1 MATPPK
7 PASLVPDIPTVGAVR
22 AASGVAIPP
31 APVVAEP
38 QGDDLDAAYAEF
50 SARKKREKDVAE
62 PVVEKVEDD
71 LDAAYAELSERRRV
85 QAAPAAPPAA
95 VPSEAA
101 PMSPAE
107 PAEGTAVS
115 MPEVPVSS
123 GTREARGLAGVR
135 YAAMDPSAYE
145 LALRQRIDL
154 ARARFQEQNP
164 LASQADLDER
174 LRAVETQWRIAPA
187 SRQSNAAAEMY
198 LDSKTSPKGKQY
210 ALELLFPM
218 PTDVIL
224 SADAETWQSRAR
236 RIEEG
241 GPSSKLTKE
250 EAARY
255 DAATKKSLDEL
266 LRNTPE
272 YTSTTD
278 VLKDVLNPDTL
289 YGAYRAILA
298 STGVLETG
306 VKAGKAIGVLDPT
319 DADILL
325 KGAATASRN
334 YALEDVQRSLDSG
347 DRKAAETKFDSLPF
361 SQLPPLLDPKR
372 PDVATFRK
380 AYSEKPGLFLEQDL
394 ARLENALFNN
404 KSDERVQEILNE
416 IPQEKLRLIQPD
428 VGLPANKLTEAIG
441 VYNEARQ
448 QLGYNKQSEAIGGYF
463 SSIMNEPVTT
473 QQGVMYRPS
482 TIGHVMNLAGITP
495 EMAYQANVPIGAL
508 LGIAL
513 PGGLVARA
521 GMAASGALGQKLL
534 SGTLNAVGA
543 KDLSDVID
551 SALIPT
557 KAGVDT
563 MIASRKYDDVVE
575 ALGIDPEKYSR
586 VHSPKSTYL
595 SRVRA
600 AALVPEAQGPGVMQ
614 IREAA
619 GLPENTF
626 AGRLAFG
633 IDLGA
638 DLMFEPE
645 HFIAKGLTAPRSVT
659 RAWKVSQTLPE
670 NTRLQGA
677 FAAAAPK
684 TYSRVRAMRKA
695 AEEGQTITEAIRAG
709 GAAAAEADTLSALH
723 TALRDGFVEEIKR
736 GENPLKGLSAA
747 RRKEVERV
755 VRDAGIKIEQATS
768 DLDKLVEAVSLATVD
783 AVDAGIRKE
792 SVANRGKTLV
802 GTLRESEAY
811 KARRGELDD
820 AVRLG
825 IMSQEES
832 DAAMAAL
839 ETQAHRFAADSAKTG
854 FATPEAFFEQVKIVT
869 REEPPVP
876 PTAAA
881 PTPVEPPTPAVP
893 PVEVVPTP
901 VEPAV
906 VVEPPVAVEPPVEVP
921 APVEPAAVVP
931 PTPAAPT
938 LPASPAPPEGIQPTW
953 YRGFGRE
960 EPGAIYTGATTP
972 ILGGGRYYATTPDA
986 AKFYGPELETREIRP
1001 KNPLVIRSDD
1011 QWRALTRE
1019 AGWQFPN
1026 PFGTPPEEMA
1036 GLTAQLEDL
1045 LRQRGHDAVYIILD
1059 EVGDSTRTLDKVFGE
1074 SQAFVPSWA
1083 DEAAAPTAPAVP
1095 ETPKA
1100 PPVAAAPPAEPPLAG
1115 RKPLTNDAI
1124 ETGLGKKSMPL
1135 RKAMDFIIA
1144 RTDNPFH
1151 KRLAERLLQVGGRF
1165 DDATFQ
1171 IVQGGRDGMPV
1182 TQGMK
1187 PSRVTRFLKGTRTS
1201 AGAYGVAFAF
1211 PKGGPPP
1218 QVFLS
1223 GSKFGPVKNMEVT
1236 ILHEALHVATHE
1248 RYVLAL
1254 DAGAPPELKA
1264 ARDQIRNLT
1273 NQVRKYIKGL
1283 SPDALKKITDDP
1295 ALFSSMKLAVADPL
1309 ELITYGFTDE
1319 KFRAFLKTVPVSKPK
1334 GALASAWSEFVSAV
1348 ADLVG
1353 IKRTDTNALASL
1365 IESTEQLMSVPSEK
1379 LPPPSGFVGKAVAS
1393 LSLQRA
1399 PLEQPGL
1406 PVALYARLRAA
1417 IERLPEEIKPGIRTV
1432 LDGIV
1437 AKTPGVVEGRV
1448 RLADRAD
1455 EVVTRAIRERLGGEL
1470 PDGEIRELLNLN
1482 EKAAVDSITRQ
1493 ELLEELDYRGRRV
1506 TETPNEDGSSTLLF
1520 EGLGEEPD
1528 ARLVVRM
1535 EMLDSG
1541 ANALVIE
1548 AADFGENLTIRPIMA
1563 KVASTAGAR
1572 GADAVVFRVAGA
1584 EAVQATAPATDALVF
1599 TTVGDIG
1606 SKLYFEAERLG
1617 RESTAAPSAY
1627 PWVVASRNG
1636 KTVGAAYA
1644 SLGNN
1649 RTLFKFDIIVSP
1661 DAQGM
1666 GVGERLLDQV
1676 IAHYK
1681 DLAKENPSLVADAE
1695 VVSPVMKRML
1705 ERRGFTERAPR
1716 RDFMGFLEPVG
1727 TDASGFRTT
1736 FMEAKA
1742 EDLVRPVVPPR
1753 TVEPLE
1759 EIVYDTRVA
1768 DADMLRR
1775 ADDLYNQAAVEQARA
1790 LDALAKELLPP
1801 GLPTLAA
1808 RGIVAELVDI
1818 NTHPALAEMR
1828 RLRAEADDIR
1838 RLSAPPVAEALPK
1851 SRAEV
1856 VEPTM
1861 PRASTYALLDSGL
1874 AMATKAVGVEDALD
1888 GVAMRRFDLDPEM
1901 FEAALP
1907 EDGIVLFSS
1916 NPVQP
1921 TPARAVIDLVNNG
1934 SFAGFVQEDA
1944 KLLRTL
1950 GGDLWTDSFLSN
1962 FDHNVVLPD
1971 GTVRPGVVGKVPT
1984 NGSPMLTNLG
1994 TRQFEASLH
2003 TYLTKPR
2010 SASGPLRA
2018 AFDKFYT
2025 LMQVMYLKARGITG
2039 DPTFIQMQLDALM
2052 RPDELVRNQVAVV
2065 LDTPLYGVDTIY
2077 VKGTLEEQMAASVP
2091 RSVGKSQETYRTS
2104 RGIEDLRQI
2113 LNIKKGDKTVNL
2125 ADVFAEAY
2133 AHVLL
2138 TEARRNMDVLGR
2150 GQRIVRV
2157 GTRSAVPEDR
2167 LPKIQKRLANRL
2179 SALNVDARRFEV
2191 DPTNRNYLLI
2201 DEASRPGIRAL
2212 VKEIQNSWYSDFL
2225 PAEVTRPGF
2234 DASRIHVDVY
2244 DRVRELHKD
2253 LLAGPGSLRDRI
2265 AESVPTSV
2273 GYVLQ
2278 KVMSDAASSIPT
2290 TDKWKRSLNETFVVN
2305 TIGSDVADPGVVE
2318 IFDYARRSLGEVD
2331 KWIRK
2336 TADEISSNKPGAL
2349 PQLVVQLAD
2358 KLIPPLPLGVRLAP
2372 GELPSNLVKLRDL
2385 NELFVNGSAKPLEKI
2400 DKAIG
2405 DAVSVQEMLDQL
2417 DNAEQLF
2424 LDFKPTGV
2432 PSMTDLER
2440 RALIEA
2446 RRISDNLEAGIAF
2459 EELTDFDKDVLQD
2472 ALNIIAEGID
2482 SRNKIVDETAAAIAQ
2497 AMFGGE
2503 SKAALQAFSAPN
2515 VRYELYSRFY
2525 EGDWAGMFKFNTYLG
2540 LSVTFENFGEFQTRF
2555 SQSQAVLAMVGRLK
2569 AQQILTE
2576 LSEKLALYGARSDM
2590 EWLTRNYKG
2599 IGSIKNRR
2607 DFVGNVSK
2615 YINAELA
2622 GSRWA
2627 IRDEAGKILNE
2638 DMVAIPHKDEELA
2651 AYVQANETLN
2661 RYGYKRG
2668 AQAMFEELLLSDG
2681 TKVQVP
2687 SVFAEEYKAALT
2699 RHTTLTGGFT
2709 EASAL
2714 ADRAPSSENIVDI
2727 EPTANQKAALRVA
2740 EERRNVMTVAGG
2752 VVGLVAGATVGAP
2765 ILVGV
2770 GGALAARNLSKVL
2783 AAAVEG
2789 FDMTLRYAKVGLT
2802 TGLLVPN
2809 PAYYVANFVGG
2820 FFQAAAAVGSAQTI
2834 KAVFSEPR
2842 MVAAVI
2848 AEMTD
2853 SKAYHLSAKPLI
2865 TTDGRVFT
2873 VPQIRRVAEA
2883 EGLSGSFVQAETVR
2897 SIADDL
2903 RRMEPT
2909 MTNKVLRPMRNWQ
2922 QALTDVATS
2931 IDNYYRISLF
2941 IDELKNGKN
2950 ATEAAATARK
2960 AAFDYTALTDAE
2972 KKYMRSVVLFYSF
2985 LRRNVD
2991 LFYDTAMTNPGR
3003 ILAQLRMANYS
3014 RRALLK
3020 ENAEVVEPSYL
3031 EGRVYLFV
3039 RRALQDQPDA
3049 GRVAVLLPE
3058 LPAMDV
3064 MQLFASV
3071 LNYGTDKAA
3080 RQDVLSRFAPIF
3092 QSPAVFAF
3100 EMEAFSGRQLGSYDK
3115 IPWWL
3120 YSMDLNL
3127 TGGVLT
3133 KGVFGAEPRQVND
3146 PLTADREDTG
3156 TYMQATN
3163 AKLWWAWRNFL
3174 QFPGAG
3180 RSMSTLESIDYAD
3193 AGIIETMVAA
3203 TEAYR
3208 RQGGIDVLD
3217 DAFRAA
3223 GEVLPNQ
3230 ASGLPTIIEPDR
3242 EVEEYAEMV
3251 KPREGFTTATERM
3264 NIFGVR
3270 STRIPSEAVGV
3281 SKLYRELEQ
3290 AHIEASKQLKKASP
3304 YRRE

>member
-1 MATPPK
+1 MPP
-7 PASLVPDIPTVGAVR
+7 T
-22 AASGVAIPP
+22 
-31 APVVAEP
+31 PVVAEP
-38 QGDDLDAAYAEF
+38 SADAEWDAAYRELEE
-50 SARKKREKDVAE
+50 REKKQKEVPRGE
-62 PVVEKVEDD
+62 
-71 LDAAYAELSERRRV
+71 
-85 QAAPAAPPAA
+85 PAAPPADEWEA
-95 VPSEAA
+95 AYLELEKRERAQAEPATTPTAAPSLAA

-107 PAEGTAVS
+107 PAEGAAVP
-115 MPEVPVSS
+115 MPEVPKAS

-174 LRAVETQWRIAPA
+174 LRAVETSWRIAPA

-241 GPSSKLTKE
+241 GPSAKLTKA
-250 EAARY
+250 EAEQY
-255 DAATKKSLDEL
+255 GIKKADFDKM
-266 LRNTPE
+266 LRDTSD

-278 VLKDVLNPDTL
+278 VLKDVLNPTSAWNTL
-289 YGAYRAILA
+289 RALSA
-298 STGVLETG
+298 STGVTEMG
-306 VKAGKAIGVLDPT
+306 IKAGRKLSLLD
-319 DADILL
+319 DKEADLLL
-325 KGAATASRN
+325 KGVETAARN
-334 YALEDVQRSLDSG
+334 YELEDIARSLDAN

-361 SQLPPLLDPKR
+361 NKLPAAMDPKR
-372 PDVATFRK
+372 PDVAAFRK
-380 AYSEKPGLFLEQDL
+380 AYTEKPGLFLEQDL

-428 VGLPANKLTEAIG
+428 VGLPMDKVKEAVD
-441 VYNEARQ
+441 VYKVARKE
-448 QLGYNKQSEAIGGYF
+448 LGLSNQADNIGGYL
-463 SSIMNEPVTT
+463 SALMYEPVTT
-473 QQGVMYRPS
+473 QQGVLYRPS

-495 EMAYQANVPIGAL
+495 ELAYQAEVPIGAL
-508 LGIAL
+508 LGVAL

-521 GMAASGALGQKLL
+521 GMAAGGVLGQKILA
-534 SGTLNAVGA
+534 GTLNAVGA

-600 AALVPEAQGPGVMQ
+600 AALVPEAQGFGALQ

-633 IDLGA
+633 LDLGA

-645 HFIAKGLTAPRSVT
+645 RFIAKGLTAPRSVT

-869 REEPPVP
+869 REEPPAP
-876 PTAAA
+876 STAAA
-881 PTPVEPPTPAVP
+881 PTPVEPPTPAAP

-921 APVEPAAVVP
+921 APVEPVVVAP

-938 LPASPAPPEGIQPTW
+938 LPAPPVAAAPPEGIQPTW

-1083 DEAAAPTAPAVP
+1083 DEAAVPAPVVP
-1095 ETPKA
+1095 EAPKA

-1115 RKPLTNDAI
+1115 RKPLTTEVI
-1124 ETGLGKKSMPL
+1124 ETGLGKQSMPL

-1171 IVQGGRDGMPV
+1171 IVQGGRGGAPV
-1182 TQGMK
+1182 TQGFK
-1187 PSRVTRFLKGTRTS
+1187 PSRVTSTLKGTKTR

-1223 GSKFGPVKNMEVT
+1223 GSKFGAVKNMEVT

-1273 NQVRKYIKGL
+1273 NQVRKYIKEL

-1309 ELITYGFTDE
+1309 ELITYGFTDA
-1319 KFRAFLKTVPVSKPK
+1319 KFREFLKTVPVTKAK
-1334 GALASAWSEFVSAV
+1334 GAVASAWSEFVSAV

-1379 LPPPSGFVGKAVAS
+1379 LPPPTASVGKAVAS

-1417 IERLPEEIKPGIRTV
+1417 IERLPEEVKPGIRTV

-1541 ANALVIE
+1541 ANALVVD
-1548 AADFGENLTIRPIMA
+1548 AADFGENLTVRPIMA
-1563 KVASTAGAR
+1563 KVASMAGAR
-1572 GADAVVFRVAGA
+1572 GADAVVFRVAG
-1584 EAVQATAPATDALVF
+1584 TTTD
-1599 TTVGDIG
+1599 G
-1606 SKLYFEAERLG
+1606 
-1617 RESTAAPSAY
+1617 
-1627 PWVVASRNG
+1627 
-1636 KTVGAAYA
+1636 
-1644 SLGNN
+1644 
-1649 RTLFKFDIIVSP
+1649 
-1661 DAQGM
+1661 
-1666 GVGERLLDQV
+1666 
-1676 IAHYK
+1676 
-1681 DLAKENPSLVADAE
+1681 
-1695 VVSPVMKRML
+1695 
-1705 ERRGFTERAPR
+1705 
-1716 RDFMGFLEPVG
+1716 
-1727 TDASGFRTT
+1727 
-1736 FMEAKA
+1736 
-1742 EDLVRPVVPPR
+1742 
-1753 TVEPLE
+1753 
-1759 EIVYDTRVA
+1759 
-1768 DADMLRR
+1768 
-1775 ADDLYNQAAVEQARA
+1775 
-1790 LDALAKELLPP
+1790 
-1801 GLPTLAA
+1801 
-1808 RGIVAELVDI
+1808 
-1818 NTHPALAEMR
+1818 
-1828 RLRAEADDIR
+1828 
-1838 RLSAPPVAEALPK
+1838 
-1851 SRAEV
+1851 
-1856 VEPTM
+1856 
-1861 PRASTYALLDSGL
+1861 LLDSGL

-1888 GVAMRRFDLDPEM
+1888 GVAMRRFDLDPEL

-1984 NGSPMLTNLG
+1984 NGSPVLTNLG

-2039 DPTFIQMQLDALM
+2039 DPTFIQMQLDALL

-2278 KVMSDAASSIPT
+2278 KVMTDAASRIPT
-2290 TDKWKRSLNETFVVN
+2290 TDKWKRALNETFVVN

-2336 TADEISSNKPGAL
+2336 TADEISSNKPDVL
-2349 PQLVVQLAD
+2349 PRLVEQLAD

-2699 RHTTLTGGFT
+2699 RHTALTGGFT

-2727 EPTANQKAALRVA
+2727 EPTAKQKAALRVA
-2740 EERRNVMTVAGG
+2740 EERRNAMTVAGG
-2752 VVGLVAGATVGAP
+2752 VVGLVAGSAVGAP

-2770 GGALAARNLSKVL
+2770 GGALAARNLAKVL
-2783 AAAVEG
+2783 STAVEG

-2809 PAYYVANFVGG
+2809 PAYYVCNFVGG

-2834 KAVFSEPR
+2834 KAIFSEPR
-2842 MVAAVI
+2842 LVAAVI
-2848 AEMTD
+2848 AEMAD
-2853 SKAYHLSAKPLI
+2853 SRAYHMSAKPLI

-2897 SIADDL
+2897 AIADDL

-2909 MTNKVLRPMRNWQ
+2909 MTNKVLRPFRNWQ

-2941 IDELKNGKN
+2941 TYELKAGKN

-2972 KKYMRSVVLFYSF
+2972 KKYMRSAVLFYSF

-3058 LPAMDV
+3058 LPAVDV
-3064 MQLFASV
+3064 MQLAASV
-3071 LNYGTDKAA
+3071 LNYATDKSA

-3092 QSPAVFAF
+3092 QAPAVFAF
-3100 EMEAFSGRQLGSYDK
+3100 EMEAFSGRQFGSYDK

-3156 TYMQATN
+3156 TYIQATN
-3163 AKLWWAWRNFL
+3163 AKAWWVWRNFL

-3264 NIFGVR
+3264 NIFGIR
-3270 STRIPSEAVGV
+3270 STRVSSEAVGV
-3281 SKLYRELEQ
+3281 SKLYEESKQ
-3290 AHIEASKQLKKASP
+3290 AHFEASKNLNKASP